1 MKKILITDNSIV
13 IRSVIRNLFIND
25 ERIIT
30 FEASSKEEIEQLTK
44 ENDFFVVITNLYLED
59 CSTSEILEILKELNI
74 PTIIFSSTL
83 ELDFLSRYSNIID
96 CVLKDSNGFDYIY
109 KLVIAMKFCRY
120 ENVLLVEDSQ
130 TVSDQIKKILE
141 KLFLNVTI
149 VEDGQKVIEILN
161 DKKFSLIISD
171 FEMFNLNG
179 LELIKKIKTL
189 ENYKNTSIIVITNNN
204 DNNLKAK
211 FYKYGANDIILKPI
225 LGEELIS
232 KVINIFLNLKQIQ
245 EIKSFNNLADKNIST
260 STTNIDGKII
270 SVSEAFCKLSGY
282 SKAELLGKNHNILK
296 HPDMPSS
303 IYKEL
308 WETISSGKVWRGE
321 IKNLKKDGSFYWV
334 KAVIEPNFSKEA
346 KIVGYTAIRYDITDK
361 KLIEIIS
368 ITDGLTNIYNRRHF
382 DEIFPKIINSGR
394 RHNDLICFLIMDIDY
409 FKQYND
415 NYGHQEGDEVLKKF
429 ANCLKTNLRRA
440 SDLAFRL
447 GGEEFAVVYQAET
460 REKAIYFAN
469 LLKTNIEDLKI
480 EHKYNSASS
489 YVTASMGLICK
500 NANEFDNNFYKEA
513 DELLYEAKKNGRN
526 QIKVNN

>member
-1 MKKILITDNSIV
+1 MKKVLIIDSSIV

-25 ERIIT
+25 EKIIT

-44 ENDFFVVITNLYLED
+44 ENDFFVAITSLYLED
-59 CSTSEILEILKELNI
+59 CPNSEMLEILKTLNI
-74 PTIIFSSTL
+74 ATIVFSSSL
-83 ELDFLSRYSNIID
+83 ETDFLLKYSNIID
-96 CVLKDSNGFDYIY
+96 CVLKDLNGFDYIHR
-109 KLVIAMKFCRY
+109 LVIAMKFCRY

-149 VEDGQKVIEILN
+149 VEDGQKAIEILN

-171 FEMFNLNG
+171 FEMPNLNG

-189 ENYKNTSIIVITNNN
+189 ESYKSTSIIIITNNN
-204 DNNLKAK
+204 DNNLKTK

-245 EIKSFNNLADKNIST
+245 EIKSFNNLVDKNIITSST
-260 STTNIDGKII
+260 NLSGKII
-270 SVSEAFCKLSGY
+270 SVSEAFCHISGY
-282 SKAELLGKNHNILK
+282 SKDELIGRNHNILK
-296 HPDMPSS
+296 HPDMSIS

-308 WETISSGKVWRGE
+308 WETISNGNIWRGE

-334 KAVIEPNFSKEA
+334 QAVIEPNFSKEG
-346 KIVGYTAIRYDITDK
+346 KIIGYSAIRYDITDK

-382 DEIFPKIINSGR
+382 DETFPKIINSGK
-394 RHNDLICFLIMDIDY
+394 RHNELICFLLMDIDH

-429 ANCLKTNLRRA
+429 ANCLKNTLHRA

-460 REKAIYFAN
+460 KEKAIYFAN

-500 NANEFDNNFYKEA
+500 NANEYDSSFYKKA

>member
-1 MKKILITDNSIV
+1 MKKVLIIDSSIV
-13 IRSVIRNLFIND
+13 IRSVIRNLFTND

-171 FEMFNLNG
+171 FEMSNLNG

-321 IKNLKKDGSFYWV
+321 IKNLK
-334 KAVIEPNFSKEA
+334 
-346 KIVGYTAIRYDITDK
+346 
-361 KLIEIIS
+361 
-368 ITDGLTNIYNRRHF
+368 
-382 DEIFPKIINSGR
+382 
-394 RHNDLICFLIMDIDY
+394 
-409 FKQYND
+409 
-415 NYGHQEGDEVLKKF
+415 
-429 ANCLKTNLRRA
+429 
-440 SDLAFRL
+440 
-447 GGEEFAVVYQAET
+447 
-460 REKAIYFAN
+460 
-469 LLKTNIEDLKI
+469 
-480 EHKYNSASS
+480 
-489 YVTASMGLICK
+489 
-500 NANEFDNNFYKEA
+500 
-513 DELLYEAKKNGRN
+513 
-526 QIKVNN
+526 